1 MRACGDVRVGE
12 AAELRNECE
21 VLVRIRK
28 GYGWQLEEHPKIAGQ
43 AAAGIKAPSEAGA
56 AAGRRLGPAALW
68 GAAAV
73 GPSSALQPCSVA
85 G

>member
-1 MRACGDVRVGE
+1 MRGCGDVCVGE

-43 AAAGIKAPSEAGA
+43 AAAGIKAP
-56 AAGRRLGPAALW
+56 
-68 GAAAV
+68 
-73 GPSSALQPCSVA
+73 
-85 G
+85 